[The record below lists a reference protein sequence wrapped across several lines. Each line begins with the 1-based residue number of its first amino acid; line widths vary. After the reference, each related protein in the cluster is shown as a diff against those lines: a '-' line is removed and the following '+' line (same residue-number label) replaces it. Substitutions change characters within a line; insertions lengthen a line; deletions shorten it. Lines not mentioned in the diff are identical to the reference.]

1 MLMKLMLK
9 LNHKESGKKERKRGN
24 QKKKKSIKNYGCNS
38 LGFGGLLG
46 LAPCRK

>member
-24 QKKKKSIKNYGCNS
+24 QKKKKALKIMGATVS
-38 LGFGGLLG
+38 GLE
-46 LAPCRK
+46 AF